1 MPDVKATGG
10 IVEIP
15 LAQTGEGIADC
26 ELIKW
31 FVQEVPHTSSSTP
44 VILLSLVPFLPIRND
59 IRLEDFR
66 QSNRFIEIC
75 NYSRVALQHFCEWE
89 QLV

>member
-31 FVQEVPHTSSSTP
+31 FVQEVPLFSH
-44 VILLSLVPFLPIRND
+44 
-59 IRLEDFR
+59 
-66 QSNRFIEIC
+66 
-75 NYSRVALQHFCEWE
+75 
-89 QLV
+89 